1 MKGAVWLVILSTILT
16 TAAQLFYKIGASRLP
31 EIVSNWPLVIGFVL
45 YCLAALLIIW
55 ALRFVELSVV
65 FPLLATSFV
74 WVSLLSVFIFGES
87 LSVINWFGVFLIA
100 CGVAVVG
107 WKR

>member
-1 MKGAVWLVILSTILT
+1 MKGAVWLVIFSTILT
-16 TAAQLFYKIGASRLP
+16 TSAQLFYKFGAERLP
-31 EIVSNWPLVIGFVL
+31 EVLSNWPLVVGFAL
-45 YCLAALLIIW
+45 YCFAALLIIW

-74 WVSLLSVFIFGES
+74 WVSLISVFFFGES
-87 LSVINWFGVFLIA
+87 LSVINWVGVFLIA

-107 WKR
+107 WKK

>member
-16 TAAQLFYKIGASRLP
+16 TAAQLFYKSGAARLP
-31 EIVSNWPLVIGFVL
+31 ELVSNWPLIVGFVL
-45 YCLAALLIIW
+45 YCLAALFIIW
-55 ALRFVELSVV
+55 ALRFVELSVA

-74 WVSLLSVFIFGES
+74 WVSLFSVFVFGES
-87 LSVINWFGVFLIA
+87 LSVVNWFGVFLIA

>member
-1 MKGAVWLVILSTILT
+1 MKGAVWLVIFSTILT
-16 TAAQLFYKIGASRLP
+16 TAAQLFYKSGASRLP
-31 EIVSNWPLVIGFVL
+31 EFVSNWPLIVGFVL

-74 WVSLLSVFIFGES
+74 WVSLLSVFVFGES
-87 LSVINWFGVFLIA
+87 LSVINWFGVILIA

>member
-1 MKGAVWLVILSTILT
+1 MKGAVWLVILSTVLT
-16 TAAQLFYKIGASRLP
+16 TAAQLFYKAGASRLP
-31 EIVSNWPLVIGFVL
+31 ELFFNWPLIVGFVL
-45 YCLAALLIIW
+45 YCLAALFIIW
-55 ALRFVELSVV
+55 VLRFVELSVV

-74 WVSLLSVFIFGES
+74 WVSLISVLFFGES
-87 LSVINWFGVFLIA
+87 LSPINWFGVVLIA

>member
-1 MKGAVWLVILSTILT
+1 MKRAVWLVILSTILT
-16 TAAQLFYKIGASRLP
+16 TAAQLFYKVGASNLP
-31 EIVSNWPLVIGFVL
+31 NVLSNWPLIIGFSL
-45 YCLAALLIIW
+45 YCLAALFIIW
-55 ALRFVELSVV
+55 ALRFVELSVA

-74 WVSLLSVFIFGES
+74 WVSLLSVFVFGES